1 MYDDESFLG
10 HLKETNSLHSIS
22 KKPNQTPSVSIM
34 LVYQLY
40 RLKST
45 TIFKS
50 LCQLWYCD
58 YDDHN
63 PLTMWLCC
71 T

>member
-10 HLKETNSLHSIS
+10 HLKKTNSLHSIT

-40 RLKST
+40 SLKST

-50 LCQLWYCD
+50 LCQL
-58 YDDHN
+58 
-63 PLTMWLCC
+63 
-71 T
+71 